1 MKDIIIIYIYRF
13 LKLIN
18 NLMENEMETYFF
30 IFKKDFWE

>member
-30 IFKKDFWE
+30 IFKKDF